1 VGFVATKDIRKLA
14 HEMLDEL
21 EDEELSKVIHTMR
34 SLKDNKGKVMDN
46 FPMEKPTPEEIAAIK
61 KAKEEFENGEIYS
74 HQDVF
79 GEEDYV

>member
-61 KAKEEFENGEIYS
+61 KAKKEFENGEIYS
-74 HQDVF
+74 HHDVF